1 MTEHSF
7 TRSKPYSSKAGCPA
21 GYHKRG
27 GYRSL
32 TGQYVP
38 PRCVRATT
46 KYKESTKQ
54 FRARIAKKQTQRLM
68 RIPTI
73 KTLTRKNC
81 PPGKIARKSYVRRY
95 STKVRQAGY
104 TVHRKSGKT
113 YRVVPKAKSMMV
125 QSKCVKDLG
134 LPGKGPSKGQ
144 GFAPLRKGELAKHG
158 YSFRKTNSQRY
169 AALNSAVKDYG
180 ALGVYRKLD
189 AVAKLTLR
197 TVPTA
202 ASVFKKD
209 RNWVQQRYGPL
220 KAF

>member
-21 GYHKRG
+21 GYHKRS
-27 GYRSL
+27 GYTSSA
-32 TGQYVP
+32 GHYVP
-38 PRCVRATT
+38 PRCVRSTT
-46 KYKESTKQ
+46 TYKESSKQ
-54 FRARIAKKQTQRLM
+54 YRARVTRKQAQRLL

-73 KTLTRKNC
+73 KTLTRKEC

-95 STKVRQAGY
+95 STKVRAAGY
-104 TVHRKSGKT
+104 TARRKSGKT

-134 LPGKGPSKGQ
+134 LPGKGQ

-189 AVAKLTLR
+189 AVAKLTVR

-202 ASVFKKD
+202 AAVFKKD
-209 RNWVQQRYGPL
+209 RNWVQGRYGPL